1 MPLLKLDQVVIKD
14 LGIKQYQETFS
25 AMKDF
30 VAKGEDES
38 IWMLEHYPVF
48 TLGTAADQKH
58 ILKRTDIDIFQ
69 ADRGGEVTYH
79 GPGQLVIYF
88 LLNIKKRNLGPKKFV
103 KQLENLVQKTLLDFQ
118 IQSNA
123 IEGSPGVYVDS
134 KKIASIGLRF
144 SKGYSYHGISINV
157 DMDLDPF
164 KNINPCGYE
173 GLQVTQIKDIYSNIT
188 LEKVKSAVEANI
200 QQIF

>member
-1 MPLLKLDQVVIKD
+1 MLKPDQAVIKD
-14 LGIKQYQETFS
+14 LGKQQYQKTFY

-30 VAKGEDES
+30 VAMGSDES
-38 IWMLEHYPVF
+38 IWMLEHDPVF

-58 ILKRTDIDIFQ
+58 ILKKTDIDIFQ

-103 KQLENLVQKTLLDFQ
+103 QQLESLVQKTLSDFQ
-118 IQSNA
+118 IQSNT
-123 IEGSPGVYVDS
+123 IEGSPGVYVNS

-173 GLQVTQIKDIYSNIT
+173 GLQVTQIKDLYSNIT
-188 LEKVKSAVEANI
+188 LEKVKSVVETNI
-200 QQIF
+200 HEVF

>member
-30 VAKGEDES
+30 VANGEDES
-38 IWMLEHYPVF
+38 IWMLEHDPVF
-48 TLGTAADQKH
+48 TLGTTADQKH
-58 ILKRTDIDIFQ
+58 ILKRTDIDVFQ

-88 LLNIKKRNLGPKKFV
+88 LLNIKKRSLGPKKFV
-103 KQLENLVQKTLLDFQ
+103 KQLEDLVQRTLLDFQ
-118 IQSNA
+118 IQSNT

-173 GLQVTQIKDIYSNIT
+173 GLEVTQIKDLYSNIT
-188 LEKVKSAVEANI
+188 LEKVKSAVEVNI

>member
-1 MPLLKLDQVVIKD
+1 MHLLKLDQVVIKD
-14 LGIKQYQETFS
+14 LGKKQYQETFS

-58 ILKRTDIDIFQ
+58 ILKRTDIEIFQ

-103 KQLENLVQKTLLDFQ
+103 KQLEDLVQNTLLDFQ
-118 IQSNA
+118 IQSNT

-157 DMDLDPF
+157 DMDLDPS

-188 LEKVKSAVEANI
+188 LEKVKSAVEENI

>member
-1 MPLLKLDQVVIKD
+1 MPLLKLDQAVIKD
-14 LGIKQYQETFS
+14 LGIKQYQETFF

-30 VAKGEDES
+30 VANGEDES
-38 IWMLEHYPVF
+38 IWMLEHDPVF

-58 ILKRTDIDIFQ
+58 ILNKTDIDIFQ

-118 IQSNA
+118 IQSNT

-173 GLQVTQIKDIYSNIT
+173 GLQVTQIKNIYSNIT
-188 LEKVKSAVEANI
+188 LEEVKLAVEANI
-200 QQIF
+200 QQIL

>member
-14 LGIKQYQETFS
+14 LGKKKYQETFS

-30 VAKGEDES
+30 VANGEDES
-38 IWMLEHYPVF
+38 IWMLEHDPVF

-118 IQSNA
+118 IQSNT

-188 LEKVKSAVEANI
+188 LEKVKSAVEVNI

>member
-14 LGIKQYQETFS
+14 LGKKQYQETFS

-38 IWMLEHYPVF
+38 IWMLDPYPVF
-48 TLGTAADQKH
+48 TLGPAADQKH

-103 KQLENLVQKTLLDFQ
+103 KQLEDLVQKTLLDFQ
-118 IQSNA
+118 IQSNT

-188 LEKVKSAVEANI
+188 LEKVKSVVEKNI

>member
-1 MPLLKLDQVVIKD
+1 MLKLDQVVIKD

-38 IWMLEHYPVF
+38 IWMLEHGPVF

-103 KQLENLVQKTLLDFQ
+103 KQLEDLVQKTLLDFQ
-118 IQSNA
+118 IQSNT

-188 LEKVKSAVEANI
+188 LEKVKSVVEINI

>member
-1 MPLLKLDQVVIKD
+1 MPLLKLDQEVIKD

-188 LEKVKSAVEANI
+188 LEKVKSAVEVNI

>member
-1 MPLLKLDQVVIKD
+1 MPSLKLDQEVIKD
-14 LGIKQYQETFS
+14 LGKKQYQETFS

-30 VAKGEDES
+30 VAEGEDES
-38 IWMLEHYPVF
+38 IWMLEHDPVF

-118 IQSNA
+118 IQSNT

-188 LEKVKSAVEANI
+188 LEKVKSAVEVNI

>member
-30 VAKGEDES
+30 VAKGEEES

-48 TLGTAADQKH
+48 TLGTAADPKH
-58 ILKRTDIDIFQ
+58 ILKRTDIDILQ
-69 ADRGGEVTYH
+69 ADRGGDVTYH

-103 KQLENLVQKTLLDFQ
+103 KQLENLVQKMLLDFQ

-188 LEKVKSAVEANI
+188 LEKVKSAVEVNI

>member
-1 MPLLKLDQVVIKD
+1 MPLLKLDQEVIKD

-58 ILKRTDIDIFQ
+58 ILKRTDIDILQ

>member
-1 MPLLKLDQVVIKD
+1 MPLLKLDQEVIKD
-14 LGIKQYQETFS
+14 LGKKQYQETFS

-30 VAKGEDES
+30 VAKGEGES
-38 IWMLEHYPVF
+38 IWMLEHDPVF

-103 KQLENLVQKTLLDFQ
+103 KQLENLVQKTLIDFQ
-118 IQSNA
+118 IQSNT

-188 LEKVKSAVEANI
+188 LEKVKSAVEENI

>member
-1 MPLLKLDQVVIKD
+1 MPLLKLDQAVIKD
-14 LGIKQYQETFS
+14 LGKKQYQETFS

-103 KQLENLVQKTLLDFQ
+103 KQLEDLVQKTLLDFQ
-118 IQSNA
+118 IQSDT

-173 GLQVTQIKDIYSNIT
+173 GLQVTQIKDICSNIT
-188 LEKVKSAVEANI
+188 LEKVKSAIEVNI
-200 QQIF
+200 KQIF